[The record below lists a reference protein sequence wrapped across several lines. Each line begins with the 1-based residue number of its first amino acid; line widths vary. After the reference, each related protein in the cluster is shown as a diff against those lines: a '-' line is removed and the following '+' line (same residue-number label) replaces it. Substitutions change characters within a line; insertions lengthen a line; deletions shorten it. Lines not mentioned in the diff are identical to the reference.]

1 MASAS
6 QLSLLFVCSLL
17 RNDLVS
23 RIECNG
29 MVVQFHKITGIKVEK
44 RKTGAY
50 NAKGGRERERED
62 IG

>member
-1 MASAS
+1 M
-6 QLSLLFVCSLL
+6 
-17 RNDLVS
+17 S

-44 RKTGAY
+44 KNTGAY
-50 NAKGGRERERED
+50 NAEGERERED